1 MWNSTV
7 LSILLSLDGS
17 AQSRYAAELCWSI
30 AKANGMTVD
39 AQHVVDS
46 LAAWDFLNFDIAG
59 FIGSEPYFEAHETM
73 LGCLNTIGESLTEA
87 YEGQAAGH
95 EITGKTYL
103 DEGTT
108 IREICWRAKDHALVA
123 IGQRSTGMGSPDE
136 DKRRIPRRSVAE
148 SLTYYCPRPLL
159 VVQDRCEPWT
169 KMKIV
174 LSSLR
179 IPSSLLESCI
189 GFAKRLNIEPQIRLV
204 LVTDSQST
212 EVENDTLDNCP
223 EAQHLIDDLTKLVPA
238 MAGIRVDLRRTGNLN
253 RYWQYDADED
263 NNALL
268 VVPVTEIAGVRK
280 TSFGTAPDT
289 IVRYLNHPAV
299 LFWMEEQHLE
309 APKEEAASSAQAP

>member
-1 MWNSTV
+1 MSGQ
-7 LSILLSLDGS
+7 SILLSLDGA
-17 AQSRYAAELCWSI
+17 AQSRYAAELCWML
-30 AKANGMTVD
+30 AKANNMSVD

-59 FIGSEPYFEAHETM
+59 FIGSEPFFEAHETM
-73 LGCLNTIGESLTEA
+73 LQCLTSIGESLTQA

-95 EITGKTYL
+95 AIAGNTYL

-108 IREICWRAKDHALVA
+108 IREICWRAKDHTLVA
-123 IGQRSTGMGSPDE
+123 IGQRSTGMNSPEE
-136 DKRRIPRRSVAE
+136 DKRRLPRRSIAE

-179 IPSSLLESCI
+179 VPSSLLESCLN
-189 GFAKRLNIEPQIRLV
+189 FAKQMKMEAQIRLV
-204 LVTDSQST
+204 LLTDSSSI
-212 EVENDTLDNCP
+212 EVESDSVETCA
-223 EAQHLIDDLTKLVPA
+223 EAKALMDDLSRLLPA
-238 MAGIRVDLRRTGNLN
+238 VEGLKVDVKRAGNLN
-253 RYWQYDADED
+253 RYWRFDAEEND
-263 NNALL
+263 NALL

-280 TSFGTAPDT
+280 TTFGTSPDT

-299 LFWMEEQHLE
+299 LFWMAEQESDLLWE
-309 APKEEAASSAQAP
+309 QSASSLQAK